1 MSGDCKVLP
10 DTTSLVLGLT
20 INFLSFDLVMMSL
33 KQNQEFESV
42 ADLLNILL
50 SGETALL
57 EAREASQLPLREVPF
72 CGLEYIE
79 LKYVISLVCLVWG
92 CGFMLRLLIYR
103 LKQRR

>member
-10 DTTSLVLGLT
+10 DTTSLVLRLT
-20 INFLSFDLVMMSL
+20 IKFISFDLVMMFL

-57 EAREASQLPLREVPF
+57 EAREASQFPLREVPF
-72 CGLEYIE
+72 CGLESIVF
-79 LKYVISLVCLVWG
+79 KYVVSLVGLVWS
-92 CGFMLRLLIYR
+92 CGFMLRLLVHR
-103 LKQRR
+103 LK